1 MYEYKYVTIFPDG
14 LMTTKYHEYREA
26 IDEGA
31 AQGWRYV
38 GYMPTRF
45 SGHGVMTEIDLIF
58 EREV

>member
-1 MYEYKYVTIFPDG
+1 MYEYKYVPVQREGWIFSGFDS
-14 LMTTKYHEYREA
+14 YRET
-26 IDEGA
+26 IDAEA
-31 AQGWRYV
+31 AKGWRYV